1 MMYFR
6 LLIIIT
12 ILTIVSWLVLK
23 LINKPRHFAIVML
36 AWLLIFLVGGSLLYG
51 TSIMVAG
58 LNNS

>member
-12 ILTIVSWLVLK
+12 VLSLISWLVLK
-23 LINKPRHFAIVML
+23 LIKKPKHFAIVML
-36 AWLLIFLVGGSLLYG
+36 AWIAIFLVGGAIFYG
-51 TSIMVAG
+51 LSIIVAN